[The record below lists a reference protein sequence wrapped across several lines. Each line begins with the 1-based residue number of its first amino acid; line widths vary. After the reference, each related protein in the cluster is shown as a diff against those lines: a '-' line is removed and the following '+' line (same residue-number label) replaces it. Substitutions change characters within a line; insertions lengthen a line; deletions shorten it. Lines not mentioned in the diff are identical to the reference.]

1 MGKIKIGLMWSIYGD
16 TMKRVNFEGI
26 LSWENL
32 SEKVL
37 LCKGRTS
44 KVADAKIEGIRK
56 LED

>member
-1 MGKIKIGLMWSIYGD
+1 
-16 TMKRVNFEGI
+16 MKRVNFEGI

-37 LCKGRTS
+37 LCKGGTS